1 VSAPACEGEVFA
13 VNMFSLLPGVDA
25 QDFDRFSTEIDQPT
39 CLAFGDIV
47 KSFDAYRVTVAPDG
61 APADIVEV
69 MHVTDWAAWEQV
81 RDNDPAF
88 RPVMDGFN
96 TLVDVTTV
104 RTWFTQAILGGTQ

>member
-1 VSAPACEGEVFA
+1 MTAFEGDVFA
-13 VNMFSLLPGVDA
+13 ANMFSLLPGVDPA
-25 QDFDRFSTEIDQPT
+25 EFERFSTQIDQPT

-47 KSFDAYRVTVAPDG
+47 KSFAAYRVATAPDG

-88 RPVMDGFN
+88 TPVMDGFN
-96 TLVDVTTV
+96 ELVDVTTV
-104 RTWFTQAILGGTQ
+104 RTWFTHAIGDSK